1 MKIFRGLPS
10 DALSQPCALA
20 IGNFDGVHRGH
31 IALLDRVKQA
41 AKRLNI
47 QAAVL
52 TFAPHPRQ
60 YFAIRANRMQD
71 IPSTLTPLRSKL
83 KALSNAGIDRTIL
96 LRFDD
101 KLANLPPADFIER
114 ILINGLH
121 AKWLV
126 IGENFRFGYQRKGSI
141 EDLLAAKK
149 TFGFSVETIPAVTDH
164 GRRISSSAIRDAL
177 KHHDF
182 ALAEQLL
189 GQPYHI
195 SGHVIH
201 GDKRGR
207 ILGFHTA
214 NLPMR
219 GFNPVL
225 SGVYV
230 TRVYGLASE
239 PLPAVSLIGTRP
251 TVDKTPRIV
260 LENHLLDYAQNC
272 YGALIHV
279 EFLQKLRDN
288 RKFSG
293 LLALTE
299 AIRQDIQA
307 TQQFF
312 GDPANA
318 VRLRQKIKIDSIG
331 SLE

>member
-1 MKIFRGLPS
+1 MNILRGLPS
-10 DALSQPCALA
+10 DAPSQPCALA

-31 IALLDRVKQA
+31 RALLDRVKQA
-41 AKRLNI
+41 AKRLNA
-47 QAAVL
+47 QSAVL
-52 TFAPHPRQ
+52 TFTPHPRQ
-60 YFAIRANRMQD
+60 YFALKANRPQD

-83 KALSNAGIDRTIL
+83 KALANAGIDRTVL
-96 LRFDD
+96 LRFNDR
-101 KLANLPPADFIER
+101 LANLPPEDFIKR
-114 ILINGLH
+114 ILLEGIN

-126 IGENFRFGYQRKGSI
+126 IGENFRFGRNRQGAI
-141 EDLLAAKK
+141 DDLLAAGKQ
-149 TFGFSVETIPAVTDH
+149 FGFGVKIIPAVTDQ
-164 GRRISSSAIRDAL
+164 GRRISSSAIREAL
-177 KHHDF
+177 KQHDF
-182 ALAEQLL
+182 SLAAQLL

-207 ILGFHTA
+207 QLGFPTA
-214 NLPMR
+214 NLSMR

-230 TRVYGLASE
+230 TRVHGLTQK

-251 TVDKTPRIV
+251 TVDQTPRIA
-260 LENHLLDYAQNC
+260 LETHFLDHAQNC

-288 RKFSG
+288 QKFSG
-293 LLALTE
+293 LPALKT
-299 AIRQDIQA
+299 AISQDIQA
-307 TQQFF
+307 ARQFF
-312 GDPANA
+312 SNSANA
-318 VRLRQKIKIDSIG
+318 AQPYQKGKIG

>member
-1 MKIFRGLPS
+1 MKIFRGLPP
-10 DALSQPCALA
+10 DAPDQPCALA

-31 IALLDRVKQA
+31 MALLDRVRQA
-41 AKRLNI
+41 ARRLGVK
-47 QAAVL
+47 AAVL
-52 TFAPHPRQ
+52 TFSPHPRQ
-60 YFAIRANRMQD
+60 YFAIHANRPQD

-83 KALSNAGIDRTIL
+83 KALARAGMDRTIL
-96 LRFDD
+96 LRFGDR
-101 KLANLPPADFIER
+101 LANLPPADFIER
-114 ILINGLH
+114 ILVGGLH

-126 IGENFRFGYQRKGSI
+126 IGENFRFGYRREGNI
-141 EDLLAAKK
+141 EDLLAAGKQ
-149 TFGFSVETIPAVTDH
+149 FGFGVEIIPAVMDH
-164 GRRISSSAIRDAL
+164 SRRISSSAIREAL
-177 KHHDF
+177 KYHDF

-207 ILGFHTA
+207 ILGFPTA

-230 TRVYGLASE
+230 TQVHGLASE

-251 TVDKTPRIV
+251 TVDRSPRIV
-260 LENHLLDYAQNC
+260 LETHLLDYTQNC
-272 YGALIHV
+272 YGKLIHV
-279 EFLQKLRDN
+279 EFLQKLREN

-293 LLALTE
+293 LPALTE
-299 AIRQDIQA
+299 AISQDIQA
-307 TQQFF
+307 ARQFF
-312 GDPANA
+312 GNPANA
-318 VRLRQKIKIDSIG
+318 VRLHQKSKIDG
-331 SLE
+331 LE